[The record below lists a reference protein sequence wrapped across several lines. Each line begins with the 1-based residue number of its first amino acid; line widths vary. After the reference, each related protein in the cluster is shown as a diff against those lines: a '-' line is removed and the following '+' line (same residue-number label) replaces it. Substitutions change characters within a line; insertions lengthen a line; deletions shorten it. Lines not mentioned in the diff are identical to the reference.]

1 MLIQYTQQK
10 VLRRLIQICIISVL
24 LLLQIYAHAQTPI
37 ADSLKQHIK
46 SATNAEEKLKA
57 IITYCEEFQS
67 LNRDTVFYYAQEAM
81 RLAQNHNNLLY
92 RRQAELAFANAYFV
106 WGWVDSTLYFT
117 ESALQEINT
126 DDHRFRKVYFK
137 LLRQKALC
145 FGATSRFPEALENL
159 YTLLNEAKAAGDSA
173 VIASTLNTIG
183 SVQISMDDAGNALT
197 FIMQAKQYIQ
207 TGREALL
214 NLANI
219 YTNLAYAHFING
231 NTDSATVYIA
241 QAIPICRQAMN
252 LNSLATSL
260 RVQSSI
266 LTSTKNFVEAET
278 ALIEMQEIRRTLTGS
293 SNIVEDHIQLANFY
307 ASTGNLDK
315 AIQFCLDN
323 LRTVVHSAQGDTSA
337 GSISE
342 LMRMKLRYYEV
353 LSGFYKQAG
362 NTEAYTQTLENI
374 VIAKDSF
381 YAANNALAMAEM
393 QTRYE
398 VQQKENTILEQQV
411 NLAKKNI
418 QVYGISG
425 MLLLS
430 ALMGFIFFR
439 EYKRRQATR
448 MKEAMEAEKIAAALA
463 VQDAEE
469 KERKRIAADLHDT
482 IGTQA
487 NAIIYHAGILQ
498 KSKEAEQNVVESL
511 YDSATQM
518 LNNLRETLWAM
529 KTQDI
534 SAEELWIRLIS
545 YSKKMAGYYP
555 HIRFSAKGNAPQLI
569 VHSVKALHII
579 MVVQEAIQN
588 AIKHA
593 QAANIEILSDANN
606 SNWIIE
612 IKDNGTGFDFTDNA
626 QKMESYGLQN
636 MQERARMHNMQL
648 SIVST
653 QGQGTSIQLMIP
665 Q

>member
-1 MLIQYTQQK
+1 MLMHYFRQK
-10 VLRRLIQICIISVL
+10 LKQAFFQVCVTGIL
-24 LLLQIYAHAQTPI
+24 LLLQINAHAQTPV
-37 ADSLKQHIK
+37 ADSLKYYIN
-46 SATNAEEKLKA
+46 SAKNPEEKLKA
-57 IITYCEEFQS
+57 IIAYCDEFQS

-81 RLAQNHNNLLY
+81 RLAQNQNNMLY
-92 RRQAELAFANAYFV
+92 RKQAELAFANAYFV

-126 DDHRFRKVYFK
+126 DNPEFRKVYFR

-145 FGATSRFPEALENL
+145 FGATSRFTEALDNL
-159 YTLLNEAKAAGDSA
+159 YTLLNMSKTVGDNE

-183 SVQISMDDAGNALT
+183 SVYITMNDPDNALSY
-197 FIMQAKQYIQ
+197 ILQAREYIHS
-207 TGREALL
+207 GRGALL
-214 NLANI
+214 NQANI
-219 YTNLAYAHFING
+219 YTNQAYAYFVKG
-231 NTDSATVYIA
+231 NIDSAVLYIS
-241 QAIPICRQAMN
+241 QAVPFCRQAMN
-252 LNSLATSL
+252 LNSLATAL

-266 LTSTKNFVEAET
+266 FTSAKNFEGAES
-278 ALIEMQEIRRTLTGS
+278 ALMEMQEIRRVLTGS
-293 SNIVEDHIQLANFY
+293 SNLVEDHIQLANFY

-323 LRTVVHSAQGDTSA
+323 LKTVVHSAQGDTTA

-342 LMRMKLRYYEV
+342 MMRMKLRYYEV
-353 LSGFYKQAG
+353 LAGFYKQAG

-381 YAANNALAMAEM
+381 YVANNALAIAEM
-393 QTRYE
+393 QTQYD

-418 QVYGISG
+418 QVYGVLG

-439 EYKRRQATR
+439 EYKRRQETK
-448 MKEAMEAEKIAAALA
+448 MQQAMEAEKIAAALA

-469 KERKRIAADLHDT
+469 KERKRIAADLHDS

-498 KSKEAEQNVVESL
+498 KSKEAEQNVVDSL

-529 KTQDI
+529 KTQDT

-545 YSKKMAGYYP
+545 YSKKMANYYP
-555 HIRFSAKGNAPQLI
+555 HIRFSAKGNAPEII
-569 VHSVKALHII
+569 VHSVQALHII

-593 QAANIEILSDANN
+593 QAESIDILSEVK
-606 SNWIIE
+606 SSQWIIK
-612 IKDNGTGFDFTDNA
+612 IKDDGTGFVFSDSTE
-626 QKMESYGLQN
+626 KMESYGLQN
-636 MQERARMHNMQL
+636 MQERARSHNMFLQVETTLGKGTTIQL
-648 SIVST
+648 IVSY
-653 QGQGTSIQLMIP
+653 
-665 Q
+665 